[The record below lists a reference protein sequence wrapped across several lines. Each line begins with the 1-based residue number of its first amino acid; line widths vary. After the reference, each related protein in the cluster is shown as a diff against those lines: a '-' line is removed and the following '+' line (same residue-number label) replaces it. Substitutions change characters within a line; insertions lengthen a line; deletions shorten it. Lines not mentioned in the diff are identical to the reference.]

1 MLLLCSG
8 LFGKPVLF
16 IQKDLENWMVLR
28 SGISLS
34 LSLSLQ
40 LLGVF

>member
-1 MLLLCSG
+1 MLFLCSG
-8 LFGKPVLF
+8 LFGEPVLF
-16 IQKDLENWMVLR
+16 IQKDLENLMVLR

-34 LSLSLQ
+34 LSLSLP